1 DALSSDELL
10 SYTNEFFNNAPV
22 GQIYSDMAKKIT
34 VQPHKGPNFFAI
46 TVVVTDAINRVDV
59 AGTDDPASSWEKALS
74 EFDALGLM

>member
-1 DALSSDELL
+1 
-10 SYTNEFFNNAPV
+10 
-22 GQIYSDMAKKIT
+22 MAKKIT